1 MLYQSRSLAILFL
14 SATLLSCGQSS
25 NRLTAKT
32 DPCTL
37 ATVAD
42 AERVLGEPVLDGT
55 LTDGMTCV
63 FKAQRHEGH
72 TVTIQVD
79 DASGKDRRTWFNKER
94 LRRDSFL
101 ISGLAEGAIRVD
113 SPSFSRLTFLHQD
126 TLVTVIVSSIKQ
138 KHLDDSVT
146 VLGKLVATR
155 YGASVSIMATSA
167 KPATPPQTP
176 LGTPRPDAVGTS
188 APVASTQTT
197 PAATHLS
204 TGLVKSASIDPRS
217 LIGTW
222 HAQAAQGTTHYNML
236 LTIQPNLGWT
246 LSSMLQ
252 FDGVVNAEGGLWS
265 LERAHTFRGLGWK
278 GTYRR
283 LSATSFAST
292 GSIQAKWAKLLTDQ
306 IPQHVPA
313 ELWKLRHEA
322 TSVPVFQLKSVDTD
336 LIGQWEGAGTYAGGP
351 ATFVWSIQPTA
362 ATDLLIIETLR
373 GTIESKDGLSQ
384 LKPSK
389 KQQARV
395 SIVALHDGGF
405 TTNDGKVSLRWT
417 RYPPLAP
424 EDHQL

>member
-1 MLYQSRSLAILFL
+1 MLYHARSLTILLL
-14 SATLLSCGQSS
+14 SVTLLSCGQSS

-37 ATVAD
+37 AMVAD
-42 AERVLGEPVLDGT
+42 AERVLGEPVQEGT
-55 LTDGMTCV
+55 LADGMTCV
-63 FKAQRHEGH
+63 FKAQRHEGP

-79 DASGKDRRTWFNKER
+79 DTSGKDRRTWFNKER

-113 SPSFSRLTFLHQD
+113 SPSLSRLTFLHQD
-126 TLVTVIVSSIKQ
+126 TLVTVMVSSIKQ
-138 KHLDDSVT
+138 KHLNESVT
-146 VLGKLVATR
+146 TLGKLVATR
-155 YGASVSIMATSA
+155 YGATVSIMAASA
-167 KPATPPQTP
+167 KPAAPSQSP
-176 LGTPRPDAVGTS
+176 LNASKPESVSAP

-197 PAATHLS
+197 PVATHVS
-204 TGLVKSASIDPRS
+204 TGLIKSSAIDPRS

-222 HAQAAQGTTHYNML
+222 HAQTAQGTAHYDML

-252 FDGVVNAEGGLWS
+252 FDGVLNAEAGLWS

-283 LSATSFAST
+283 LNATSFAST
-292 GSIQAKWAKLLTDQ
+292 GSIQAKWAKLLDDQ
-306 IPQHVPA
+306 IPKHVPT
-313 ELWKLRHEA
+313 ELWKLRREA

-336 LIGQWEGAGTYAGGP
+336 LIGQWEGSGTYAGGP

-362 ATDLLIIETLR
+362 ATDLLIIETLK

-384 LKPSK
+384 LKPAQK
-389 KQQARV
+389 HQARV

-405 TTNDGKVSLRWT
+405 TTNDGKVSLRWNRHRST
-417 RYPPLAP
+417 LP
-424 EDHQL
+424 ENDQL

>member
-1 MLYQSRSLAILFL
+1 MMYQIRSFTILLL
-14 SATLLSCGQSS
+14 SATLLACGQSS

-32 DPCTL
+32 DPCVL
-37 ATVAD
+37 ATVTD
-42 AERVLGEPVLDGT
+42 AEHALGEPVLEGT
-55 LTDGMTCV
+55 LANGATCV

-79 DASGKDRRTWFNKER
+79 DVSGKDRRTWFNKER

-113 SPSFSRLTFLHQD
+113 SPSLSRLTFLHQD
-126 TLVTVIVSSIKQ
+126 TLVTVMVSSIKQ
-138 KHLDDSVT
+138 KHLNESVT
-146 VLGKLVATR
+146 ALGKIVATR
-155 YGASVSIMATSA
+155 YGANASLTTASTKSSSLPQFAIETP
-167 KPATPPQTP
+167 KPDPVRTP
-176 LGTPRPDAVGTS
+176 

-197 PAATHLS
+197 PAASHIS
-204 TGLVKSASIDPRS
+204 MGPMKSVSIDPRS

-222 HAQAAQGTTHYNML
+222 HAQTAQGTTHYDML

-252 FDGVVNAEGGLWS
+252 FDGVLNAEAGLWS

-283 LSATSFAST
+283 LNATSFAST

-306 IPQHVPA
+306 VPKHVPA

-322 TSVPVFQLKSVDTD
+322 TSVPVFQLKSVDSD
-336 LIGQWEGAGTYAGGP
+336 LIGQWEGSGSYAGGS

-362 ATDLLIIETLR
+362 ATDLLIIETVR

-384 LKPSK
+384 LKPAQ
-389 KQQARV
+389 KQQTRV

-405 TTNDGKVSLRWT
+405 TTNDGKTSLRWT
-417 RYPPLAP
+417 RYQTPVP
-424 EDHQL
+424 EDRQL

>member
-1 MLYQSRSLAILFL
+1 MLYQIRSLTILL
-14 SATLLSCGQSS
+14 VSVTLLSCGQSS
-25 NRLTAKT
+25 SRLTAKT

-42 AERVLGEPVLDGT
+42 VERVLGEPVQEGT
-55 LTDGMTCV
+55 LADGMTCV

-72 TVTIQVD
+72 TVTVQVD

-113 SPSFSRLTFLHQD
+113 SPSLSRLTFLHQD
-126 TLVTVIVSSIKQ
+126 TLVTVMVSSIKQ
-138 KHLDDSVT
+138 KHLDESVT
-146 VLGKLVATR
+146 ALSKLVATR
-155 YGASVSIMATSA
+155 YGATVSVTSA
-167 KPATPPQTP
+167 SPKPSPPLQP
-176 LGTPRPDAVGTS
+176 SMSASRPDTVGTL
-188 APVASTQTT
+188 APVSSMQTA
-197 PAATHLS
+197 PVATHLS
-204 TGLVKSASIDPRS
+204 TGPMKSSSIDPRS

-222 HAQAAQGTTHYNML
+222 HAQTAQGTAHYDML

-252 FDGVVNAEGGLWS
+252 FDGVLNAEAGLWS

-283 LSATSFAST
+283 VSATSFAST
-292 GSIQAKWAKLLTDQ
+292 GSIQAKWTKLLTDDSPKQ
-306 IPQHVPA
+306 IPA
-313 ELWKLRHEA
+313 ELWKLRREA

-336 LIGQWEGAGTYAGGP
+336 LIGRWEGSGTYAGGP

-362 ATDLLIIETLR
+362 ATDLLIIETLK

-384 LKPSK
+384 LKPAQK
-389 KQQARV
+389 HQARV

-405 TTNDGKVSLRWT
+405 TTNDGKVSLRWN
-417 RYPPLAP
+417 RHRAPPP